1 MGAVQIAVAIIM
13 LAVTVFVF
21 MWFQSSQ
28 AAASAKRR
36 IAMMKRA
43 GLDPGTTTLFG
54 PRAAVLR
61 KEVRRR
67 CQGCPREDLCDKW
80 LAGEVEGGNAF
91 CPNAR
96 VFHAAAE
103 IRRLQGC
110 AGSAGFEIRC
120 QAHPAIP
127 GGPPLYSGRLS
138 ANFEPL
144 IEVKKHE

>member
-1 MGAVQIAVAIIM
+1 MGVLQIVAA
-13 LAVTVFVF
+13 LAMVAATVFIFV
-21 MWFQSSQ
+21 WFQSNQ
-28 AAASAKRR
+28 ATASDRR
-36 IAMMKRA
+36 RLAMMKRV
-43 GLDPGTTTLFG
+43 GLDPGPAMLVG
-54 PRAAVLR
+54 PRAAALR

-67 CQGCPREDLCDKW
+67 CQGCPREDLCDRW
-80 LAGEVEGGNAF
+80 LDGEVEGGNAF

-103 IRRLQGC
+103 IRRLQGR